1 MYSDG
6 NPLGFGIGIGGERW
20 REQRKFASKVLSE
33 LSERRKG
40 ILQSD
45 FYVADPIKLFFFV
58 KKEFFCF
65 LLLS

>member
-6 NPLGFGIGIGGERW
+6 NPLGFGIGVGGERW
-20 REQRKFASKVLSE
+20 KEQRKFASKVLSE

-40 ILQSD
+40 ILKSD
-45 FYVADPIKLFFFV
+45 FPVADPIKLFSSLRYNYY
-58 KKEFFCF
+58 F